1 MSMAAIES
9 MLEAFGTPK
18 RQHFLGVIRYFSK
31 NLYLLIRSFFPL
43 LAGFALSDEIRNYGE
58 FIAVAV
64 FAFVIIAALVEYWR
78 FRFHVDD
85 KSMTI
90 QKGLLERETI
100 NIPFERI
107 QALHMEQAPWQ
118 RFIGLTGLKIDTA
131 GTSGSEVD
139 LQALKLAEAKLLR
152 DGIMAARS
160 ANVSEIEVEEEPSN
174 ALVHLTLKELLKVG
188 LTQNHL
194 RNGFITFGA
203 IIALYEPFQSWIDA
217 WLASLPD
224 VVWMVLKWSW
234 FLFIP
239 VFVLSLSGAVVK
251 YYQLQANLN
260 HQEVSLRGGLLKRF
274 EYRIPLS
281 KVQILEWR
289 SNIARRLLGIET
301 LRIFQASAQESNQSG
316 KDLSM
321 AIPGISETA
330 SNGLIAEIFQSWIV
344 YPSKINLKPSRFLF
358 YRILVLRILT
368 TAALTFTVDS
378 YFGKTLI
385 IAVALPWA
393 LVSARKVYENHW
405 ISMTP
410 DVCMIH
416 SGWLRKKRSMFTF
429 HQLQRV
435 VFNQNAI
442 MRKRGVA
449 HITLATAAGNRTF
462 RYLNEAEARQL
473 YDWSLA
479 SIEESESDWM

>member
-64 FAFVIIAALVEYWR
+64 FACVIIAALVEYWR

-239 VFVLSLSGAVVK
+239 VGVFAFLIFPLCSL
-251 YYQLQANLN
+251 
-260 HQEVSLRGGLLKRF
+260 F
-274 EYRIPLS
+274 
-281 KVQILEWR
+281 
-289 SNIARRLLGIET
+289 LG
-301 LRIFQASAQESNQSG
+301 R
-316 KDLSM
+316 
-321 AIPGISETA
+321 
-330 SNGLIAEIFQSWIV
+330 
-344 YPSKINLKPSRFLF
+344 
-358 YRILVLRILT
+358 
-368 TAALTFTVDS
+368 
-378 YFGKTLI
+378 
-385 IAVALPWA
+385 
-393 LVSARKVYENHW
+393 
-405 ISMTP
+405 
-410 DVCMIH
+410 
-416 SGWLRKKRSMFTF
+416 
-429 HQLQRV
+429 
-435 VFNQNAI
+435 
-442 MRKRGVA
+442 
-449 HITLATAAGNRTF
+449 
-462 RYLNEAEARQL
+462 
-473 YDWSLA
+473 
-479 SIEESESDWM
+479 